1 MKFPEENTENTT
13 FPSAV
18 YGFIGSQFIYIES
31 SKSVPGFKAFPIGGR
46 FVFEALSRAIE
57 DFK

>member
-18 YGFIGSQFIYIES
+18 YGFIGSQFIYIN
-31 SKSVPGFKAFPIGGR
+31 KNKKVVKF
-46 FVFEALSRAIE
+46 
-57 DFK
+57 